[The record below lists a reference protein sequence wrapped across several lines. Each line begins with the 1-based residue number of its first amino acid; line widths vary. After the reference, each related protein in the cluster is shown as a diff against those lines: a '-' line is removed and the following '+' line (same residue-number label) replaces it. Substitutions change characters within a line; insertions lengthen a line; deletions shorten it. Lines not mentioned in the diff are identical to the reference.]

1 MRPVPRAP
9 ACTKGLRDTF
19 GSLQSQ
25 PPVVQRAAGC
35 ARPGEMRVKAFWLH
49 STGAALAVIAAI
61 AIAQQDFSNV
71 EIKAEKLSATTYM
84 LTGAGG
90 NIGVSVGEDS
100 AFIVDDQFAP
110 LTPRIQA
117 AVAKL
122 SPHPIRF
129 VVNTHWHFDHTGG
142 NENFGKAGAVI
153 VAHENVRKRMSTDQ
167 FIEFLDMKTKREPR
181 IALPALTF
189 TRDLTFHQN
198 GEEIGIFHVAN
209 AHTDGDA
216 IVHFRTSDVVHMGDT
231 FFNDLYPFIDTSS
244 GGTIDGVVAAADRV
258 LGMVSDSTRII
269 PGHGAIATKADLR
282 AYRDMLATVAARVRE
297 GVNAGKSMEDVIA
310 SRPTAE
316 FDARFGKG
324 FLPAN
329 RFVEMVYRNIKR

>member
-1 MRPVPRAP
+1 M
-9 ACTKGLRDTF
+9 
-19 GSLQSQ
+19 
-25 PPVVQRAAGC
+25 
-35 ARPGEMRVKAFWLH
+35 KALWLH
-49 STGAALAVIAAI
+49 SIGAALAVIAAI
-61 AIAQQDFSNV
+61 AIAQQQDYSKV

-122 SPHPIRF
+122 TPHPIRF

-153 VAHENVRKRMSTDQ
+153 VAHENVRKRMSSEQ
-167 FIEFLDMKTKREPR
+167 LIEFLGMKTKAEPR
-181 IALPALTF
+181 VALPALTF

-198 GEEIGIFHVAN
+198 GDEIGIFHVAN

-216 IVHFRTSDVVHMGDT
+216 IVHFRTSDVIHMGDT
-231 FFNDLYPFIDTSS
+231 FFNNLYPFIDTSS

-258 LGMVSDSTRII
+258 LGIVGDTTRII
-269 PGHGAIATKADLR
+269 PGHGPIATKADLR

-297 GVNAGKSMEDVIA
+297 GVNAGRSMDEVIA
-310 SRPTAE
+310 SSPTAE

-329 RFVEMVYRNIKR
+329 RFVEMVYKNIKR

>member
-1 MRPVPRAP
+1 
-9 ACTKGLRDTF
+9 L
-19 GSLQSQ
+19 
-25 PPVVQRAAGC
+25 
-35 ARPGEMRVKAFWLH
+35 KAFWLH
-49 STGAALAVIAAI
+49 STGAALVAIAVIAVAQ
-61 AIAQQDFSNV
+61 QQDFSKV
-71 EIKAEKLSATTYM
+71 ELTAEKLSATTYM

-122 SPHPIRF
+122 TPHPIRF

-153 VAHENVRKRMSTDQ
+153 VAHENVRKRMSTEQ
-167 FIEFLDMKTKREPR
+167 FIEFLDLKVKMEPR

-198 GEEIGIFHVAN
+198 GDEIRIFHVEN

-216 IVHFRTSDVVHMGDT
+216 IVHFRTSDVIHMGDT
-231 FFNDLYPFIDTSS
+231 FFNNLYPFIDTSS

-258 LGMVSDSTRII
+258 LALATDSTRII
-269 PGHGAIATKADLR
+269 PGHGPIASRADLR

-297 GVNAGKSMEDVIA
+297 GVAAGRSLEDVIA
-310 SRPTAE
+310 FRPTAE

-324 FLPAN
+324 FLPPN
-329 RFVEMVYRNIKR
+329 RFVEMVYKNVKR

>member
-1 MRPVPRAP
+1 V
-9 ACTKGLRDTF
+9 K
-19 GSLQSQ
+19 SL
-25 PPVVQRAAGC
+25 
-35 ARPGEMRVKAFWLH
+35 WLH
-49 STGAALAVIAAI
+49 STGVALVAIAVIAVAQ
-61 AIAQQDFSNV
+61 QQDFSKV
-71 EIKAEKLSATTYM
+71 ELKAEKLSATTYM

-90 NIGVSVGEDS
+90 NIGVSVGEAS

-122 SPHPIRF
+122 TPHPIRF

-153 VAHENVRKRMSTDQ
+153 VAHENVRKRMSTEQ
-167 FIEFLDMKTKREPR
+167 FIEFLDMKVKMEPR

-198 GEEIGIFHVAN
+198 GDEIRIFHVEN

-231 FFNDLYPFIDTSS
+231 FFNNLYPFIDTSS

-258 LGMVSDSTRII
+258 LALATDSTRII
-269 PGHGAIATKADLR
+269 PGHGPMANRADLR

-297 GVNAGKSMEDVIA
+297 GVAAGRSLEDVIA
-310 SRPTAE
+310 SKPTAE

-324 FLPAN
+324 FLAPN
-329 RFVEMVYRNIKR
+329 RFVEMVYKNIKR

>member
-1 MRPVPRAP
+1 
-9 ACTKGLRDTF
+9 
-19 GSLQSQ
+19 
-25 PPVVQRAAGC
+25 
-35 ARPGEMRVKAFWLH
+35 
-49 STGAALAVIAAI
+49 
-61 AIAQQDFSNV
+61 
-71 EIKAEKLSATTYM
+71 
-84 LTGAGG
+84 
-90 NIGVSVGEDS
+90 
-100 AFIVDDQFAP
+100 
-110 LTPRIQA
+110 
-117 AVAKL
+117 
-122 SPHPIRF
+122 
-129 VVNTHWHFDHTGG
+129 
-142 NENFGKAGAVI
+142 
-153 VAHENVRKRMSTDQ
+153 
-167 FIEFLDMKTKREPR
+167 MKTKREAR
-181 IALPALTF
+181 VALPSLTF
-189 TRDLTFHQN
+189 TLVITFHH
-198 GEEIGIFHVAN
+198 IGVVIVLFHVAH
-209 AHTDGDA
+209 ALTDGDA

-231 FFNDLYPFIDTSS
+231 FFNNLYPFIDTSS

>member
-153 VAHENVRKRMSTDQ
+153 VAHENVRKRMSSDQ
-167 FIEFLDMKTKREPR
+167 LIAFLGMAVKASPKP
-181 IALPALTF
+181 ALPVVTF
-189 TRDLTFHQN
+189 TRDVTFHLN
-198 GEEIGIFHVAN
+198 GEELHVYHAPN
-209 AHTDGDA
+209 GHTDGDA
-216 IVHFRTSDVVHMGDT
+216 IVRFKRDNVVHLGDLY
-231 FFNDLYPFIDTSS
+231 FNKFYPFIDISS
-244 GGTIDGVVAAADRV
+244 GGSVDGVIAALDRV
-258 LGMVSDSTRII
+258 LAESNDATRFI
-269 PGHGAIATKADLR
+269 PGHGALGSKADLA
-282 AYRDMLATVAARVRE
+282 AYRAMLDTIATRIKALVKEGKTLEQAVAA
-297 GVNAGKSMEDVIA
+297 K
-310 SRPTAE
+310 PTAD
-316 FDARFGKG
+316 FDPVWGKG
-324 FLPAN
+324 FIKPDKM
-329 RFVEMVYRNIKR
+329 VEMLYLDLKR